1 MRSKKLEFKKHLNV
15 LKISS
20 FLVIFTLLFVPKINI
35 ITIPGS
41 TIGIRAD
48 DLAVVF
54 FVVSLIIS
62 AAVKRQKYFDLFSK
76 KMVACYAAFIVV
88 SVISSL
94 VNTMNSNVELASS
107 LVYTARFI
115 EYLVVL
121 PAGAVL
127 LKSGVK
133 KDSLVHLFTAAI
145 FFNLIIC
152 ILQQKGFLLDIQS
165 GITYKAGQVARP
177 SAVFNA
183 PFEICGVFMMFV
195 PIYLIRIK
203 NTKKSLLNLIPIV
216 AISAIVYLSQSRSS
230 LVIIAA
236 VVAVYMLATIRQKLM
251 VLAMVIA
258 LVVACVA
265 GVFAI
270 NNMSSKSRMSRV
282 SSDSTEYAIENAWR
296 NRDFKNFTEDQDKLP
311 GVFYKGDPS
320 LNIRL
325 MKWFTAM
332 DGAVKSPVVG
342 IGPSFIKIAL
352 DGSYIRLFVETGIL
366 GLISYVATLIIS
378 FKAIPKKSKYR
389 KIIFYIFLITAAH
402 AFFIDVFY
410 SSRVMSLYW
419 VLVGTCIYLSRV
431 ESRSAKH
438 KEIEGKSQNG

>member
-1 MRSKKLEFKKHLNV
+1 MLSKKLEFKKHLNV

-76 KMVACYAAFIVV
+76 KMVACYSAFIVV

-94 VNTMNSNVELASS
+94 VNTMNGNVELASS

-121 PAGAVL
+121 PAGAIL
-127 LKSGVK
+127 LKNGVK

-165 GITYKAGQVARP
+165 GITYPAGRVARP

-195 PIYLIRIK
+195 PIYLARIRYS
-203 NTKKSLLNLIPIV
+203 KKSLFNILPII
-216 AISAIVYLSQSRSS
+216 AISVIVYISQSRSS
-230 LVIIAA
+230 LVIIALI
-236 VVAVYMLATIRQKLM
+236 VVIYMLATIRQKM
-251 VLAMVIA
+251 IVLASIIA
-258 LVVACVA
+258 LLLAGIA

-270 NNMSSKSRMSRV
+270 NNMPAKSRLSTV
-282 SSDSTEYAIENAWR
+282 SSNSAEYAIKNAWN
-296 NRDFKNFTEDQDKLP
+296 NRDFSNFSEEQRKLP
-311 GVFYKGDPS
+311 GVFYQGDVS

-325 MKWFTAM
+325 VKWFTAT
-332 DGAVKSPVVG
+332 DGAIKSPVIG

-352 DGSYIRLFVETGIL
+352 DGAYLRLFVETGVL
-366 GLISYVATLIIS
+366 GLVSYVAALVFS
-378 FKAIPKKSKYR
+378 FKVIPKRSKYR
-389 KIIFYIFLITAAH
+389 KILFYIFLITAAH
-402 AFFIDVFY
+402 AIFIDVFY

-419 VLVGTCIYLSRV
+419 VLTGMCIYLARV
-431 ESRSAKH
+431 EKKETKTHEKAK
-438 KEIEGKSQNG
+438 

>member
-1 MRSKKLEFKKHLNV
+1 MLSKKPKIEFKKHLNV

-20 FLVIFTLLFVPKINI
+20 FLVIFTLLFVPKVNI
-35 ITIPGS
+35 ITVPGS

-94 VNTMNSNVELASS
+94 VNTMNGNVELGSS

-121 PAGAVL
+121 PAGAIL
-127 LKSGVK
+127 LKNGVK

-145 FFNLIIC
+145 FFNLVIC
-152 ILQQKGFLLDIQS
+152 ILQQKGFLLDVQS

-183 PFEICGVFMMFV
+183 SFEICGVFMMLI
-195 PIYLIRIK
+195 PIYLTRFK
-203 NTKKSLLNLIPIV
+203 NTKSSLFNIIPII
-216 AISAIVYLSQSRSS
+216 AIAAIVYISQSRSS
-230 LVIIAA
+230 LVIIALIIVIYA
-236 VVAVYMLATIRQKLM
+236 LATIRQKIM
-251 VLAMVIA
+251 VLIAMVA
-258 LVVACVA
+258 LIVA
-265 GVFAI
+265 GIAGIYVF
-270 NNMSSKSRMSRV
+270 NNLSPKSRMNSV
-282 SSDSTEYAIENAWR
+282 SSENTEYAIKNAWN
-296 NRDFKNFTEDQDKLP
+296 NRDFSNFTEEQNKLP

-325 MKWFTAM
+325 MKWFTIT
-332 DGAVKSPVVG
+332 DGAVKSPAVG

-352 DGSYIRLFVETGIL
+352 DGAYLRLFAETGVL
-366 GLISYVATLIIS
+366 GLIFYVAALILS

-402 AFFIDVFY
+402 AIFIDVFY

-419 VLVGTCIYLSRV
+419 IMTGMCIYLARV
-431 ESRSAKH
+431 EKKETKTHEKAK
-438 KEIEGKSQNG
+438 

>member
-1 MRSKKLEFKKHLNV
+1 MLSKKLEFKKHRNV

-94 VNTMNSNVELASS
+94 VNTMNGNVELASS

-121 PAGAVL
+121 PAGAIL
-127 LKSGVK
+127 LKNGVK

-165 GITYKAGQVARP
+165 GITYPAGRVARP

-203 NTKKSLLNLIPIV
+203 NTKKSLLNVLPIV

-236 VVAVYMLATIRQKLM
+236 VVAIYMLATIRQKLM
-251 VLAMVIA
+251 VLVMLIA
-258 LVVACVA
+258 LVAACIA

-282 SSDSTEYAIENAWR
+282 SSDSTEYAIQNAWR
-296 NRDFKNFTEDQDKLP
+296 NRDFKNFTEDQDELP

-325 MKWFTAM
+325 MKWFTVT
-332 DGAVKSPVVG
+332 DGAIKSPVVG

-352 DGSYIRLFVETGIL
+352 DGSYLRLFVETGIL
-366 GLISYVATLIIS
+366 GLISYVTALIFS

-389 KIIFYIFLITAAH
+389 KIIFYVFLITAAH
-402 AFFIDVFY
+402 AIFIDVFY

-419 VLVGTCIYLSRV
+419 IMTGMCIYLARV
-431 ESRSAKH
+431 EKKETKAHEKAK
-438 KEIEGKSQNG
+438 